1 MKYNL
6 RVSLSFLKEAK
17 RLGKRYRSLSD
28 DIENLRKDILANPTL
43 GTDLGNGLRKIR
55 MQITSKG
62 KGKSGGA
69 RVITFTVIAAMDET
83 DVNLLFIY
91 DKTER
96 SNITKGEIERLLK
109 DNSLK

>member
-1 MKYNL
+1 M
-6 RVSLSFLKEAK
+6 
-17 RLGKRYRSLSD
+17 
-28 DIENLRKDILANPTL
+28 
-43 GTDLGNGLRKIR
+43 
-55 MQITSKG
+55 
-62 KGKSGGA
+62 
-69 RVITFTVIAAMDET
+69 ITFTVIAAMDET